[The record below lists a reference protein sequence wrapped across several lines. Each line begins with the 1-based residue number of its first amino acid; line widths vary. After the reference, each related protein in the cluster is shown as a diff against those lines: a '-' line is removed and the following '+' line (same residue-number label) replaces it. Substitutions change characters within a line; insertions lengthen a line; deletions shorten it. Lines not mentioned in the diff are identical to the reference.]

1 MSHLLWGGDLA
12 SPEAVPARAADFPQP
27 QPVLAADDTTAHC
40 DIAIV
45 GGGVAGLHTAL
56 RLAARHGPRICLFEQ
71 DERLGG
77 RVLDVPASREH
88 SDGPFIQ
95 LGARRIMEG
104 QSVLVELAAELG
116 IALQKPEMLEEL
128 GFTRGMY
135 ATCNDDFIRVFP
147 GLDVDRRRGGYEV
160 QLYDRLLNGPERAHV
175 DRYPNLRAYAEKVIG
190 SEGCAFLH
198 DTYRFRADHE
208 YDLNAKAYLDYL
220 DEENDAGAICPSGHC
235 QSLYPVGG
243 MSAYT
248 RGMERRAREL
258 GVQIHLGEA
267 VLCMEKSPGGYLLK
281 TARRALTARTLV
293 LALPPVA
300 LQQVR
305 GELVQS
311 ICAQPE
317 FQALIGVR
325 VTTITQWY
333 AEPWWR
339 GIVTPGGRHVWRA
352 WTTGHCI
359 NSVEIPLEA
368 YAAPQNAI
376 RVVYN
381 DRSDCADFWARLAQG
396 PLEALE
402 KEVAVGLNHLFA
414 NNGVTRP
421 VTIGPPSKT
430 VFREWP
436 DAWYYLR
443 AGNAFTNRDIYRW
456 AVQPLPGEDVALVSD
471 GYNPQRSGWAD
482 AAYKSSLHYLNQR
495 FGMGLPGLE
504 RIARRH

>member
-1 MSHLLWGGDLA
+1 MSNLLLGGEVDLLLTPA
-12 SPEAVPARAADFPQP
+12 PSAAQVPQTQP
-27 QPVLAADDTTAHC
+27 ALAPDDTTAHC
-40 DIAIV
+40 EIAVV

-56 RLAARHGPRICLFEQ
+56 RLAARFGPRVCLFER
-71 DERLGG
+71 DSALGG
-77 RVLDVPASREH
+77 RVSDIPASEEQAA
-88 SDGPFIQ
+88 GAFVQ

-104 QSVLVELAAELG
+104 QSVLVQLAEELG

-135 ATCNDDFIRVFP
+135 ATNNDEFIRVFP
-147 GLDVDRRRGGYEV
+147 GLDVDRSRGEYEI
-160 QLYDRLLNGPERAHV
+160 QLYEKLLRGPERPHV

-190 SEGCAFLH
+190 AEGCAFLH
-198 DTYRFRADHE
+198 GTYRFRADHE
-208 YDLNAKAYLDYL
+208 YDLNAKASLDYL

-248 RGMERRAREL
+248 RGMEQRLRAL
-258 GVQIHLGEA
+258 GVQIHLDEA
-267 VLCMEKSPGGYLLK
+267 VLSMEKSPTGYLLK
-281 TARRALTARTLV
+281 TPRRAITAGTLV
-293 LALPPVA
+293 IALPPVA
-300 LQQVR
+300 LGQVQGR
-305 GELVQS
+305 IAQS
-311 ICAQPE
+311 IREQAQ
-317 FQALIGVR
+317 FQALLGVR

-339 GIVTPGGRHVWRA
+339 GIITPNGRHVWRA

-359 NSVEIPLEA
+359 NSVEIPLEE
-368 YAAPQNAI
+368 YASTHNAI

-381 DRSDCADFWARLAQG
+381 DQSDCADLWARLARG

-402 KEVAVGLNHLFA
+402 KEVAIGLNHLFA
-414 NNGVTRP
+414 DNGVTRP
-421 VTIGPPSKT
+421 VRIGAPSKT

-443 AGNAFTNRDIYRW
+443 AGNHFSNRDIFRW

-482 AAYKSSLHYLNQR
+482 AAYKSSIHYLNER
-495 FGMGLPGLE
+495 FAMGLPGLE
-504 RIARRH
+504 RRA

>member
-1 MSHLLWGGDLA
+1 MSSLLLGGEVA
-12 SPEAVPARAADFPQP
+12 SPLSVAVTTDPSPQA
-27 QPVLAADDTTAHC
+27 QPLLAADDTTAHC
-40 DIAIV
+40 EIV
-45 GGGVAGLHTAL
+45 IIGGGVGGLHTAL
-56 RLAARHGPRICLFEQ
+56 RLAARYGPRVCLFEQ
-71 DERLGG
+71 DAALGG
-77 RVLDVPASREH
+77 RVSDIPASEEQAG
-88 SDGPFIQ
+88 GPFVQ

-104 QSVLVELAAELG
+104 QSVLVQLAEELG

-135 ATCNDDFIRVFP
+135 ATHNDAFIQVFP
-147 GLDVDRRRGGYEV
+147 TLDVDRERGGYEV
-160 QLYDRLLNGPERAHV
+160 QLYEKLLRGPERAHV
-175 DRYPNLRAYAEKVIG
+175 DRYPSLRAYAEKVIG
-190 SEGCAFLH
+190 VEGCAFLH
-198 DTYRFRADHE
+198 GTYRFRADLE

-248 RGMERRAREL
+248 RGMEQRVRDL
-258 GVQIHLGEA
+258 GAQIHLDEA
-267 VLCMEKSPGGYLLK
+267 VLSIDRSPAGYLLK
-281 TARRALTARTLV
+281 TPRRAITARTLV
-293 LALPPVA
+293 IALPPVA
-300 LQQVR
+300 LEKLQ
-305 GELVQS
+305 GEVVES
-311 ICAQPE
+311 IRAQPE
-317 FQALIGVR
+317 FQALVGVR

-333 AEPWWR
+333 DQPWWR
-339 GIVTPGGRHVWRA
+339 GIITPNGRHVWRA

-359 NSVEIPLEA
+359 NSVEIPLEE
-368 YAAPQNAI
+368 YASAQNAI

-381 DRSDCADFWARLAQG
+381 DQSDCANLWARLAQG

-402 KEVAVGLNHLFA
+402 KEVAIGLNHLFA

-421 VTIGPPSKT
+421 VTIGAPRKT

-443 AGNAFTNRDIYRW
+443 AGNHFSNRDIFRW
-456 AVQPLPGEDVALVSD
+456 AVQPLPGEDIALVSD

-482 AAYKSSLHYLNQR
+482 AAYKSSIRYLNQR

-504 RIARRH
+504 RRR

>member
-1 MSHLLWGGDLA
+1 MSSLLLGGEVA
-12 SPEAVPARAADFPQP
+12 SPEAVAARPADSPELQP
-27 QPVLAADDTTAHC
+27 QLAADDTTAHC
-40 DIAIV
+40 EIAIV

-56 RLAARHGPRICLFEQ
+56 RLAARHGARVCLFEQ
-71 DERLGG
+71 DAALGG
-77 RVLDVPASREH
+77 RVSDIPASDEQA
-88 SDGPFIQ
+88 SGPFVQ

-104 QSVLVELAAELG
+104 QSVLVQLAEELG

-135 ATCNDDFIRVFP
+135 ATSNDEFIRVFP
-147 GLDVDRRRGGYEV
+147 GLDVDRARGGYEI
-160 QLYDRLLNGPERAHV
+160 QLYEKLLRGPERANV
-175 DRYPNLRAYAEKVIG
+175 DRYPSLRAYAEKVIG
-190 SEGCAFLH
+190 AEGCAFLH
-198 DTYRFRADHE
+198 GTYRFRADLE

-248 RGMERRAREL
+248 RGMEQRVRAL
-258 GVQIHLGEA
+258 GAQIHLDEP
-267 VLCMEKSPGGYLLK
+267 VLSIDRSPAGYLIK
-281 TARRALTARTLV
+281 TPRRALTARTLV
-293 LALPPVA
+293 IALPPVA
-300 LQQVR
+300 LEKVQ
-305 GELVQS
+305 GEVAAR
-311 ICAQPE
+311 IRAQPE
-317 FQALIGVR
+317 FQALVGVR

-333 AEPWWR
+333 DQPWWR
-339 GIVTPGGRHVWRA
+339 GIITANGRHVWRA

-359 NSVEIPLEA
+359 NSVEIPLEE
-368 YAAPQNAI
+368 YASTQNAI

-381 DRSDCADFWARLAQG
+381 DQSECANLWARLAQG

-402 KEVAVGLNHLFA
+402 KEVAIGLNHLFA
-414 NNGVTRP
+414 DNGVTRP

-443 AGNAFTNRDIYRW
+443 AGNQFSNRDIFRW

-482 AAYKSSLHYLNQR
+482 AAYKSSIRYLNRR

-504 RIARRH
+504 ARR

>member
-1 MSHLLWGGDLA
+1 MESLLLNVGQPRPEVASHTADTLLSQPAPAAAEA
-12 SPEAVPARAADFPQP
+12 SAD
-27 QPVLAADDTTAHC
+27 C

-56 RLAARHGPRICLFEQ
+56 RLGPRHGSRVSLFEQ

-77 RVLDVPASREH
+77 RVFDIPPSAEQTS
-88 SDGPFIQ
+88 GPFIQ
-95 LGARRIMEG
+95 LGARRIMDG
-104 QSVLVELAAELG
+104 QQVLLQLAQELG
-116 IALQKPEMLEEL
+116 IPLQKPQMLEEL

-135 ATCNDDFIRVFP
+135 ATHNDDFIRVFP
-147 GLDVDRRRGGYEV
+147 GLDVDRGRGGYET
-160 QLYDRLLNGPERAHV
+160 QLYERLLKGPERARV
-175 DRYPNLRAYAEKVIG
+175 DSYPNLRAYAEKVIG
-190 SEGCAFLH
+190 KEGCAFLH

-248 RGMERRAREL
+248 RGMEQHARAC
-258 GVQIHLGEA
+258 GVQIHLCEP
-267 VLCMEKSPGGYLLK
+267 VLSIAKTAAGYLLK
-281 TARRALTARTLV
+281 TPRRAITARSLV
-293 LALPPVA
+293 IALPPVA
-300 LQQVR
+300 LRQLH
-305 GELVQS
+305 GALLDS
-311 ICAQPE
+311 IRAQPE
-317 FQALIGVR
+317 FQALVGVR

-333 AEPWWR
+333 EQPWWR
-339 GIVTPGGRHVWRA
+339 GIVTANGRHVWRA

-359 NSVEIPLEA
+359 NSVEIPLED
-368 YAAPQNAI
+368 YAAAQNAI

-381 DRSDCADFWARLAQG
+381 DQSDCADKWARLAQG

-402 KEVAVGLNHLFA
+402 KEVAIGLNHLFA
-414 NNGVTRP
+414 NNQVTRP

-430 VFREWP
+430 VFCEWP
-436 DAWYYLR
+436 DGWYYLR
-443 AGNAFTNRDIYRW
+443 AGNAFNNRDIYRW
-456 AVQPLPGEDVALVSD
+456 AVQPLPGEDIALVSD

-482 AAYKSSLHYLNQR
+482 AAYKSSIHYLNHR

-504 RIARRH
+504 RAAARK

>member
-1 MSHLLWGGDLA
+1 MSNLLLGGEVA
-12 SPEAVPARAADFPQP
+12 SPETAPPGAQDSPQT

-77 RVLDVPASREH
+77 RVSDIPASDEH

-104 QSVLVELAAELG
+104 QSVLVELARELG

-128 GFTRGMY
+128 GYTRGMY
-135 ATCNDDFIRVFP
+135 ATHNDDFIRVFP
-147 GLDVDRRRGGYEV
+147 GLDVDRARGGYEV
-160 QLYDRLLNGPERAHV
+160 QLYDRLLKGPERAHV

-190 SEGCAFLH
+190 VEGCAFLH

-248 RGMERRAREL
+248 RGMEQRARDQ
-258 GVQIHLGEA
+258 GVQIHLSEP
-267 VLCMEKSPGGYLLK
+267 VLSVDKSPTGYLIK

-300 LQQVR
+300 LQQLR
-305 GELVQS
+305 GDVIER

-317 FQALIGVR
+317 FQALVGVR

-339 GIVTPGGRHVWRA
+339 GIVTPNGRHVWRA

-368 YAAPQNAI
+368 YAAAQNAI

-381 DRSDCADFWARLAQG
+381 DQSDCANLWARLAQG
-396 PLEALE
+396 PIEALE
-402 KEVAVGLNHLFA
+402 KEVAIGLNHLFA

-443 AGNAFTNRDIYRW
+443 AGNRFTNHDIYRW
-456 AVQPLPGEDVALVSD
+456 AVQPLPGEDIALVSD

-482 AAYKSSLHYLNQR
+482 AAYKSSIHYLNQR
-495 FGMGLPGLE
+495 FDMGLPGLE
-504 RIARRH
+504 RTARRR

>member
-1 MSHLLWGGDLA
+1 MPSRLFETG
-12 SPEAVPARAADFPQP
+12 Q
-27 QPVLAADDTTAHC
+27 VLTTASWSPADAGQTQPAAEPTTDC

-56 RLAARHGPRICLFEQ
+56 RLAPRHGARVCLFEQ
-71 DERLGG
+71 DQRLGG
-77 RVLDVPASREH
+77 RVFDIPASADQA
-88 SDGPFIQ
+88 DGPFVQ
-95 LGARRIMEG
+95 LGARRIMDG
-104 QSVLVELAAELG
+104 QSVLIGLAQELG
-116 IALQKPEMLEEL
+116 IPLQKPEMLEEL
-128 GFTRGMY
+128 GFTRGMF
-135 ATCNDDFIRVFP
+135 ATNNDDFIRVFP
-147 GLDVDRRRGGYEV
+147 GLDVDRSRGGYET
-160 QLYDRLLNGPERAHV
+160 QLYERLLKGPERARV
-175 DRYPNLRAYAEKVIG
+175 DSYPNLRAYAEKVIG
-190 SEGCAFLH
+190 KEGCAFLH

-248 RGMERRAREL
+248 RGMEQRAREL
-258 GVQIHLGEA
+258 GVQIHLSEP
-267 VLCMEKSPGGYLLK
+267 VLTIHKCAAGYLL
-281 TARRALTARTLV
+281 TTPRRALTARSLV

-300 LQQVR
+300 LGQVQ
-305 GELVQS
+305 GE
-311 ICAQPE
+311 ITERIRAQAE
-317 FQALIGVR
+317 FQALVGVR

-333 AEPWWR
+333 PEPWWR
-339 GIVTPGGRHVWRA
+339 GIVTAGGRHVWRA

-359 NSVEIPLEA
+359 NSVEIPLEE

-381 DRSDCADFWARLAQG
+381 DQTDCAEKWARLAQG
-396 PLEALE
+396 PMAALE
-402 KEVAVGLNHLFA
+402 KEIAIGLTHLFG
-414 NNGVTRP
+414 NNQVTRP
-421 VTIGPPSKT
+421 VTIGTPSKT

-443 AGNAFTNRDIYRW
+443 AGNHFTNHDIYRW

-482 AAYKSSLHYLNQR
+482 AAYKSSIHYLNHR
-495 FGMGLPGLE
+495 FDMGLPGLE
-504 RIARRH
+504 RRRPAL